1 VYFNKNSD
9 QKCANQTTNTMR
21 TYFFLL
27 LFLLICNSLYG
38 IESNDQKHRVIV
50 LTDIENEPDDAQSL
64 VRFLTYANMW
74 DIEGLVAT
82 TSIWQPNRIA
92 DWRIYEILEAYGEVY
107 DNLIKH
113 EPGYPTY
120 ETLINLVKKGG
131 TKYGMNGV
139 GEGEDSEGSEW
150 IISVLKE
157 PDPRPLWVLLWGGS
171 NTLAQAL
178 WKIDHT
184 MAPAERDRLVSKLRV
199 YAISDQDNAAPWIR
213 QQFPDLF
220 YIVSPGF
227 QEGNER
233 GYRHATWIGIS
244 GERWYHFPS
253 GADTTIVSNQWVI
266 DNIHAYGGALGKE
279 YPFTEYIMEGDT
291 PSFLYLID
299 NGLGVP
305 ERPDYGSW
313 GGRYELYTPHYRKFF
328 HQPETRPIWTNIEDM
343 VIVDGVAHIS
353 DQATIWRWREA
364 FQNDFA
370 ARIQWA
376 EKSYEDANHPP
387 AAKLAHENVLTV
399 RSGQMV
405 QLDASPSSDPDG
417 DQLNFHWFMYLEPGT
432 WLLSRDMMAIPRNSF
447 TLNIEGRN
455 KPVASFIAPKVA
467 KPEEIHII
475 LEVTDTG
482 TPALTRYQ
490 RVIVNVLP

>member
-1 VYFNKNSD
+1 MK
-9 QKCANQTTNTMR
+9 TIT
-21 TYFFLL
+21 
-27 LFLLICNSLYG
+27 FLLIIPWVITLPFTVFG
-38 IESNDQKHRVIV
+38 QQEERLRVMV

-74 DIEGLVAT
+74 DIEGIVAT
-82 TSIWQPNRIA
+82 TSTWQRDRIA

-107 DNLIKH
+107 ENLIQH
-113 EPGYPTY
+113 EPGYPTK
-120 ETLINLVKKGG
+120 ESLVNLVKQGG
-131 TKYGMNGV
+131 VKYGMTGV
-139 GEGEDSEGSEW
+139 GAGEDSEGSEW
-150 IISVLKE
+150 IISTIKKE
-157 PDPRPLWVLLWGGS
+157 DERPLWVLLWGGS

-178 WKIDHT
+178 WKIDQT
-184 MAPAERDRLVSKLRV
+184 MPPAERDRLVSKLRV

-213 QQFPDLF
+213 ETFPDLF

-233 GYRHATWIGIS
+233 GYRHGTWIGIS

-253 GADTTIVSNQWVI
+253 GADTTIVGNQWVVE
-266 DNIHAYGGALGKE
+266 NIHAYGGALGNE
-279 YPFTEYIMEGDT
+279 YPFTEYIMEGDS

-353 DQATIWRWREA
+353 DQATIWRWRDA

-370 ARIQWA
+370 TRIQWA
-376 EKSYEDANHPP
+376 TKSYEDANHPP
-387 AAKLAHENVLTV
+387 VAKLAHDNVLTV
-399 RSGQMV
+399 RSGETV

-417 DQLNFHWFMYLEPGT
+417 DDLNFHWFMYLEPGT
-432 WLLSRDMMAIPRNSF
+432 WLLAWDMMTTPGRCF
-447 TLNIEGRN
+447 TLDMEGRHE
-455 KPVASFIAPKVA
+455 PVASFTAPNVTR
-467 KPEEIHII
+467 PEEIHII

-482 TPALTRYQ
+482 TPPLTRYQ

>member
-1 VYFNKNSD
+1 MKANKLIIL
-9 QKCANQTTNTMR
+9 A
-21 TYFFLL
+21 LL
-27 LFLLICNSLYG
+27 LLLAKGVQPQTS
-38 IESNDQKHRVIV
+38 DKHRVMV

-64 VRFLTYANMW
+64 TRFLLYSNMW

-82 TSIWQPNRIA
+82 TSTWQRDKVA
-92 DWRIYEILEAYGEVY
+92 DWRIYEILEAYGKVY
-107 DNLIKH
+107 NNLIRH
-113 EPGYPTY
+113 EPGYPAS
-120 ETLINLVKKGG
+120 ETLKSLVKKGG
-131 TKYGMNGV
+131 TKYGMEGV
-139 GEGEDSEGSEW
+139 GKGEDSEGSEW
-150 IISVLKE
+150 LISAIKK

-178 WKIDHT
+178 WKIDQT
-184 MAPAERDRLVSKLRV
+184 MPLAERDYLISKLRV

-213 QQFPDLF
+213 QTFPNLF
-220 YIVSPGF
+220 FIVSPGF

-233 GYRHATWIGIS
+233 GYKHGTWTGIS

-253 GADTTIVSNQWVI
+253 GADTTLVSNQWVAE
-266 DNIHAYGGALGKE
+266 NIHAHGGPLGKE

-291 PSFLYLID
+291 PSFLYLIE
-299 NGLGVP
+299 NGLGVS

-313 GGRYELYTPHYRKFF
+313 GGRYELYTPHTRKFF

-343 VIVDGVAHIS
+343 VIVDGVSYIS
-353 DQATIWRWREA
+353 DQATIWRWREK

-376 EKSYEDANHPP
+376 TKSYAEANHPP
-387 AAKLAHENVLTV
+387 VAKLAHDNVLTIK
-399 RSGQMV
+399 SGQKV
-405 QLDASPSSDPDG
+405 QLDATPSSDPDG
-417 DQLNFHWFMYLEPGT
+417 DKLNFHWFMYLEAGT
-432 WLLSRDMMAIPRNSF
+432 WLLERDMMTIPGRCF

-455 KPVASFIAPKVA
+455 KPMASFTAPRVSR
-467 KPEEIHII
+467 PEEMHII
-475 LEVTDTG
+475 LEVTDNG